1 MNSKIE
7 DLLKTA
13 LATGPV
19 PEPSD
24 GFVDRVLANA
34 INAQPQRRWHTRW
47 VAAASVAMAASVALA
62 LILTA
67 TTGQRDAVPMEALQ
81 ATHHGHAG
89 PRIINVVISAS
100 DRREY
105 ATLTIRL
112 ADDLEL
118 DGYEGLSVISWQTD
132 LEQGRNL
139 LALPV
144 RSKIGRGGEIW
155 IALAYSGS
163 VETELRI
170 QVDAG

>member
-1 MNSKIE
+1 
-7 DLLKTA
+7 
-13 LATGPV
+13 
-19 PEPSD
+19 
-24 GFVDRVLANA
+24 
-34 INAQPQRRWHTRW
+34 
-47 VAAASVAMAASVALA
+47 
-62 LILTA
+62 
-67 TTGQRDAVPMEALQ
+67 MEALQ